1 MNLVGNAAKR
11 PGLAFRNQPTT
22 TLDSRSVGVL
32 SAQARKSRA
41 RPSKRT
47 AAVRCASG
55 HLVGGGHF
63 GLGGFARQRIVGA
76 FIKLPDAVA
85 IETLLFYLKVSA

>member
-1 MNLVGNAAKR
+1 MNLVGNSR
-11 PGLAFRNQPTT
+11 VRT
-22 TLDSRSVGVL
+22 TLPPNSTPLRRGPFRTS
-32 SAQARKSRA
+32 KSRL
-41 RPSKRT
+41 RPSKQM

-63 GLGGFARQRIVGA
+63 GLGGLARQRVVGA

-85 IETLLFYLKVSA
+85 IETLLFYLEVSA

>member
-1 MNLVGNAAKR
+1 MNLVGKR
-11 PGLAFRNQPTT
+11 STETQSRVRT
-22 TLDSRSVGVL
+22 TLPPHSTPLRRGPFRT
-32 SAQARKSRA
+32 SAQTP
-41 RPSKRT
+41 RPS

-55 HLVGGGHF
+55 HLVGGSHF
-63 GLGGFARQRIVGA
+63 GLGGFTRQRIVGA